1 MTNIDSAIKQANEF
15 LAMGGIRL
23 KIQRPEQT
31 STLYLRG
38 TWASIGQEKK
48 SQRIALGIKATSAGI
63 EEAKELAREAWIVIK
78 AGGDPKASLKARQT
92 ALRAQNTPLTGS
104 EAIAEWERRERA
116 DHDLKPNT
124 NDGFTRKG
132 YTVRGLL
139 KGYENA
145 SLTSELLVALV
156 ERAPAGSNRRKKE
169 KSAALQIAKANS
181 LNTTAILEIKAKY
194 KAPKRPVPESLE
206 QLQAFLDALQG
217 TEWGWCTAAHAIY
230 GCRVNETAS
239 LVPKLGGKLADCL
252 TIDKREGGPQN
263 TRTAI
268 ALSMKWVE
276 RYKLTNVYIP
286 GDFRWTTPDEYI
298 EALKP
303 LENTQRSSSRVKC
316 FENRWRA
323 FLRDSE
329 AAKAARKI
337 WPEYNKLGVR
347 HYWGIQAA
355 LKRFDT
361 YLAARAM
368 GHSMQTHENT
378 YLQEIT
384 AMQEEDVL
392 AKLIILD

>member
-1 MTNIDSAIKQANEF
+1 MTTIDPAIKQANEF

-31 STLYLRG
+31 GTLYLRG

-48 SQRIALGIKATSAGI
+48 SQRIALGIKATTAGI
-63 EEAKELAREAWIVIK
+63 EEAKELAREAWSVIK

-92 ALRAQNTPLTGS
+92 ALRANDTPLTGS
-104 EAIAEWERRERA
+104 KAIAEWERRQRT
-116 DHDLKPNT
+116 DHDLRPNT

-156 ERAPAGSNRRKKE
+156 ERAPAGSNKRKKE
-169 KSAALQIAKANS
+169 KSAALQIARANS
-181 LNTTAILEIKAKY
+181 LDPTTILEIKAKY
-194 KAPKRPVPESLE
+194 RAPKRNVPESVE
-206 QLQAFLDALQG
+206 QLQAFLDALRG
-217 TEWGWCTAAHAIY
+217 TEWGWCTAAHATY
-230 GCRVNETAS
+230 GCRVSETAS
-239 LVPKLGGKLADCL
+239 LVPKRGGKLADCL

-263 TRTAI
+263 TRTAF
-268 ALSMKWVE
+268 ALSMNWVE
-276 RYKLTNVYIP
+276 RYDLNNVYIP
-286 GDFRWTTPDEYI
+286 GDFRWTTPDDYA

-303 LENTQRSSSRVKC
+303 LSNRPRSSSRVKR

-329 AAKAARKI
+329 SAKEARKI

-355 LKRFDT
+355 LKRFDIF
-361 YLAARAM
+361 LAARAM

-384 AMQEEDVL
+384 AMQEEDALVGL
-392 AKLIILD
+392 EILD